1 MIKPTKE
8 VNLNEN
14 STYKSRR
21 AFSEGYSFNLDD
33 YVWTL
38 SKNVQINLESIA
50 SQLDTETRDGYI
62 RALAFYAETFSATH
76 TSSVHRRFK
85 AVIED
90 MGVNKIDDL
99 TLINY
104 RASLSKEN
112 EWYLGTIRGFLKKWH
127 DLGYPGVSKDV
138 IKLLDGWRIKGNIK
152 GDAVKRMDPKEGPLT
167 DMELQAFNEGVVMAF
182 EKGLI
187 SISDLAICLI
197 TSSTGR
203 RPVQISHLRVADLMR
218 GSNTKGEPY
227 YVLNIPRG
235 KQSGN
240 LRGSF
245 KPFAMTEELWGVVS
259 SQVKHVIKSSE
270 KILGFALPEKDKY
283 QLPIFPDEQVL
294 QEVCSIDEYR
304 DLTASDKLHIS
315 PEKVTE
321 TIQKAVDVAGIKSE
335 RTGEI
340 LTVNARRFRYTTGT
354 RAAREGFGE
363 LVIAELLDHSDTQ
376 NAGVYIKNIPEH
388 VKRLDEAVGFQL
400 APYAQAFAGVLV
412 DSEKDAK
419 RGEDPTSR
427 VRTEEGCGIGT
438 CGEHGFC
445 GANVPIPCYTCMHFQ
460 PWLDGPHEEVYK
472 HLLEERER
480 LIEITGDFQVAATL
494 DRSIT
499 AVADVIQRCKSRKE
513 ELASE
518 QEVAQ

>member
-1 MIKPTKE
+1 MLTNERINAKDLNQE
-8 VNLNEN
+8 V
-14 STYKSRR
+14 KR
-21 AFSEGYSFNLDD
+21 AKAEGYFFRITDD
-33 YVWTL
+33 KWVLGKREKINVEKICCKL
-38 SKNVQINLESIA
+38 SEPARTGFRL
-50 SQLDTETRDGYI
+50 
-62 RALAFYAETFSATH
+62 ALAYYASEKSASLTDNIAFYLNYMLDNTASSHIDAE
-76 TSSVHRRFK
+76 
-85 AVIED
+85 
-90 MGVNKIDDL
+90 
-99 TLINY
+99 TLINFRHRLPPEKQY
-104 RASLSKEN
+104 YIGSLK
-112 EWYLGTIRGFLKKWH
+112 GFLKKWH

-138 IKLLDGWRIKGNIK
+138 IKLLDGWRLKGNIK
-152 GDAVKRMDPKEGPLT
+152 GDAVKRMNPKEGPLT

-235 KQSGN
+235 KQSGG
-240 LRGSF
+240 LRDTF
-245 KPFAMTEELWGVVS
+245 KPFAMTEELWGVVN

-283 QLPIFPDEQVL
+283 QLPIFPDEQAL

-315 PEKVTE
+315 PAKVTE
-321 TIQKAVDVAGIKSE
+321 TIQKAVDLAGIKSE

-480 LIEITGDFQVAATL
+480 LIEITGDLQVAATL